1 MKKIISLLN
10 LVALLAIL
18 LLLYGP
24 LAKIGLLPSLSSLLR
39 GGAPQIE
46 DTPVIIQQIKNIAQM
61 FTQTFYDEYVYDT
74 GVIRTPIFN
83 QNKRLIFIAKGEVIS
98 GFDLSELNE
107 KSIIRRDKSI
117 VVKLPPARILDVVI
131 NPSGFETFIEQG
143 EITFEESKKFHE
155 DARRIFDRNA
165 RDKGILKNSAEQGRQ
180 MLEKFFRLLG
190 FESVDII
197 IPGSALARL
206 ALGAGFTRPSSSC
219 R

>member
-10 LVALLAIL
+10 LAALLAIL

-39 GGAPQIE
+39 GGAPKIE

-74 GVIRTPIFN
+74 GVIRTPLFN

-98 GFDLSELNE
+98 GFDLSELSE

-131 NPSGFETFIEQG
+131 NPSGFETFIEEG

-155 DARRIFDRNA
+155 DARRIFERNA

-180 MLEKFFRLLG
+180 TLEKFFRLLG
-190 FESVDII
+190 FETVDII
-197 IPGSALARL
+197 IPESR
-206 ALGAGFTRPSSSC
+206 
-219 R
+219 

>member
-1 MKKIISLLN
+1 MKRVISLLN

-18 LLLYGP
+18 LLLYSP
-24 LAKIGLLPSLSSLLR
+24 LAKIGLLPSLSSFLR
-39 GGAPQIE
+39 GGAPKIE

-74 GVIRTPIFN
+74 GVIRTPLFS

-98 GFDLSELNE
+98 GFDLSELSE

-143 EITFEESKKFHE
+143 QITFEDSKKFHE

-165 RDKGILKNSAEQGRQ
+165 REKGILKNSAEQGRQ

-197 IPGSALARL
+197 IPESR
-206 ALGAGFTRPSSSC
+206 
-219 R
+219 

>member
-10 LVALLAIL
+10 LLALLAIL

-39 GGAPQIE
+39 GGAPKIE

-74 GVIRTPIFN
+74 GVIHTGLFN

-107 KSIIRRDKSI
+107 KSIIRRGKSI

-131 NPSGFETFIEQG
+131 NPSGFETFIEEG
-143 EITFEESKKFHE
+143 EITFEESKEFHE

-197 IPGSALARL
+197 IPESR
-206 ALGAGFTRPSSSC
+206 
-219 R
+219 

>member
-1 MKKIISLLN
+1 MKKILSLFQLI
-10 LVALLAIL
+10 ALLAIL

-24 LAKIGLLPSLSSLLR
+24 LAKIGLLPSLPSLFR
-39 GGAPQIE
+39 GGAAKIE
-46 DTPVIIQQIKNIAQM
+46 ETPVIIQQVKNIAQM

-74 GVIRTPIFN
+74 GVIRTPPFN
-83 QNKRLIFIAKGEVIS
+83 ANKRLIFIAKGEVIA

-107 KSIIRRDKSI
+107 KSILRRDKSI

-131 NPSGFETFIEQG
+131 NPSGFETFMEEGSIS
-143 EITFEESKKFHE
+143 FEETKKYHE
-155 DARRIFDRNA
+155 DARRIFERNA

-197 IPGSALARL
+197 IPESR
-206 ALGAGFTRPSSSC
+206 
-219 R
+219 

>member
-1 MKKIISLLN
+1 MKRIISLLN

-24 LAKIGLLPSLSSLLR
+24 LAKIGLLPSLSSFLR
-39 GGAPQIE
+39 GGAPKIE

-74 GVIRTPIFN
+74 GVIRTPLFN

-98 GFDLSELNE
+98 GFDLSELSE

-197 IPGSALARL
+197 IPESR
-206 ALGAGFTRPSSSC
+206 
-219 R
+219 

>member
-1 MKKIISLLN
+1 MKRIISLLN

-39 GGAPQIE
+39 GGAPKIE

-74 GVIRTPIFN
+74 GVMRTPLFN
-83 QNKRLIFIAKGEVIS
+83 QDKRLIFIAKGEVIS
-98 GFDLSELNE
+98 GFDLSELSE
-107 KSIIRRDKSI
+107 KSIIRRGKSI
-117 VVKLPPARILDVVI
+117 VDKLPPARILDVVI

-190 FESVDII
+190 FDSVDII
-197 IPGSALARL
+197 IPESR
-206 ALGAGFTRPSSSC
+206 
-219 R
+219 

>member
-1 MKKIISLLN
+1 MSTTP
-10 LVALLAIL
+10 ASYARR
-18 LLLYGP
+18 
-24 LAKIGLLPSLSSLLR
+24 SST
-39 GGAPQIE
+39 A
-46 DTPVIIQQIKNIAQM
+46 
-61 FTQTFYDEYVYDT
+61 
-74 GVIRTPIFN
+74 
-83 QNKRLIFIAKGEVIS
+83 NKRLIFIAKGEVIS

-131 NPSGFETFIEQG
+131 NPSGFETFIEDG

-165 RDKGILKNSAEQGRQ
+165 REKGILKNSAEQGRQ

-197 IPGSALARL
+197 IPGKVNSKTVPQNKIN
-206 ALGAGFTRPSSSC
+206 GESQ
-219 R
+219 

>member
-1 MKKIISLLN
+1 MKRIISLLN

-39 GGAPQIE
+39 GGAPKIE

-74 GVIRTPIFN
+74 GVMRTPLFN
-83 QNKRLIFIAKGEVIS
+83 QDKRLIFIAKGEVIS
-98 GFDLSELNE
+98 GFDLSELSE
-107 KSIIRRDKSI
+107 KSIIRRGKSI

-190 FESVDII
+190 FDSVDII
-197 IPGSALARL
+197 IPESR
-206 ALGAGFTRPSSSC
+206 
-219 R
+219 

>member
-10 LVALLAIL
+10 LAALLAIL

-39 GGAPQIE
+39 GGAPKIE

-61 FTQTFYDEYVYDT
+61 FTQTFYDETVYDT
-74 GVIRTPIFN
+74 GVIRTPLFN

-98 GFDLSELNE
+98 GFDLSELSE
-107 KSIIRRDKSI
+107 KSIIRRGKSI

-131 NPSGFETFIEQG
+131 NPSGFETFIEEG

-197 IPGSALARL
+197 IPESR
-206 ALGAGFTRPSSSC
+206 
-219 R
+219 

>member
-1 MKKIISLLN
+1 MRKLFTVLN
-10 LVALLAIL
+10 SAALLAIL

-24 LAKIGLLPSLSSLLR
+24 LAKIGLLPSLPSLLR
-39 GGAPQIE
+39 GGAPKIE
-46 DTPVIIQQIKNIAQM
+46 ETPVIIQQVKNIAQM

-74 GVIRTPIFN
+74 GIIRTPLLN
-83 QNKRLIFIAKGEVIS
+83 VNKRLIFIAKGEVIS

-131 NPSGFETFIEQG
+131 NPSGFETFIEEG
-143 EITFEESKKFHE
+143 EISFEESKKFHE

-165 RDKGILKNSAEQGRQ
+165 REKGILKNSAEQGRQ

-190 FESVDII
+190 FETVDII
-197 IPGSALARL
+197 IPESR
-206 ALGAGFTRPSSSC
+206 
-219 R
+219 

>member
-1 MKKIISLLN
+1 MKKLLVT
-10 LVALLAIL
+10 LQIGALLAIL
-18 LLLYGP
+18 LLLYSP
-24 LAKIGLLPSLSSLLR
+24 LAKIGLLPSLSSFLR
-39 GGAPQIE
+39 GGAPKIE

-74 GVIRTPIFN
+74 GVIRTPIFS

-98 GFDLSELNE
+98 GFDLSELSE

-143 EITFEESKKFHE
+143 QITFEESKKFHE

-165 RDKGILKNSAEQGRQ
+165 REKGILKNSAEQGRQ

-197 IPGSALARL
+197 IPESR
-206 ALGAGFTRPSSSC
+206 
-219 R
+219 